1 MMATKKKTPK
11 KKVASGKKK
20 SSSRKI
26 TPRQKSRRAAA
37 NTRKVSVKAT
47 AAKSGAAK
55 STPKI
60 KPPQRSAVRTA
71 PQQKAGKATQSAS
84 RRGSARPENVRVVSS
99 SIPTRGE
106 GQSVE
111 TINLDVEGLDPRSG
125 GQSGDLQGLSD
136 VAGSDMESVDELL
149 EEGNAFEAEV
159 VKGIQDTPDADE
171 AEIHTHERPGDDNLD
186 EDQREN

>member
-1 MMATKKKTPK
+1 MATKKKTQK
-11 KKVASGKKK
+11 KKAASGKKK
-20 SSSRKI
+20 NIASK
-26 TPRQKSRRAAA
+26 TTARQKSKRGSA
-37 NTRKVSVKAT
+37 NTGKVSVKAT
-47 AAKSGAAK
+47 AAKSPAAK
-55 STPKI
+55 STAKI
-60 KPPQRSAVRTA
+60 KPPQRSAVRRAAT
-71 PQQKAGKATQSAS
+71 QKAGKATQSS
-84 RRGSARPENVRVVSS
+84 GRSGSVRPENLRVVSS

-111 TINLDVEGLDPRSG
+111 TINLDVEGLDARSG

-171 AEIHTHERPGDDNLD
+171 AEIHTHERPGDEGLD

>member
-1 MMATKKKTPK
+1 MATKKKTQK
-11 KKVASGKKK
+11 KQVASGKKK
-20 SSSRKI
+20 NSSKKIAARRKS
-26 TPRQKSRRAAA
+26 KRASANAPKVAA
-37 NTRKVSVKAT
+37 KAT

-55 STPKI
+55 SAPKI
-60 KPPQRSAVRTA
+60 KPPQRSAVRPA
-71 PQQKAGKATQSAS
+71 PQQKTGKATQSS
-84 RRGSARPENVRVVSS
+84 GRRGSAPPKNVHVVTS

-111 TINLDVEGLDPRSG
+111 TINLDVEGLDARSG

-171 AEIHTHERPGDDNLD
+171 AEIHTHERPGDEDLD